1 MAARTIGKEERGEEW
16 SGEMERGSLKSR
28 ARLADNNGSADLRV
42 ARLVSD
48 CKTGV
53 SKYL

>member
-28 ARLADNNGSADLRV
+28 ARLADNNGGATSTSGKC
-42 ARLVSD
+42 RLTRRSF
-48 CKTGV
+48 GV
-53 SKYL
+53 